1 MRLSVWV
8 VKFRFAWWKGG
19 GVGSR
24 VFLAANLAAMRR
36 QAADQ
41 QSLVSVHD
49 IQHNLQVFRSSLRVS
64 SLSRYKSCMSWPPS
78 SSVYKTLNYKKYNI
92 LSPSLYS
99 FLSSTRFTYNSAST
113 FDPLQSNDWII
124 GCREAD
130 SKGLVEI
137 ISLLAE
143 EKYEALHLIWQCST
157 NVLFRFFFL
166 KDYPPWRDFRKFL
179 PAVTALHWVMLPM
192 LTTGLHLER
201 QLRMSGAKRL
211 LLLYSLM
218 AWPG

>member
-1 MRLSVWV
+1 
-8 VKFRFAWWKGG
+8 
-19 GVGSR
+19 
-24 VFLAANLAAMRR
+24 MRR

-99 FLSSTRFTYNSAST
+99 FLSSTRFTYNSDST
-113 FDPLQSNDWII
+113 FDPLQSNDWNI
-124 GCREAD
+124 GCREAA

-137 ISLLAE
+137 ITLLPE
-143 EKYEALHLIWQCST
+143 EKYEILHVSWQCST
-157 NVLFRFFFL
+157 NILSPCL
-166 KDYPPWRDFRKFL
+166 KEYPLKEYPPCCDFRKFL
-179 PAVTALHWVMLPM
+179 PAATALHWIMSPM
-192 LTTGLHLER
+192 LTTGFHLGL

-211 LLLYSLM
+211 LHLYSLM
-218 AWPG
+218 TWPG

>member
-8 VKFRFAWWKGG
+8 VKFRFAWWKGF
-19 GVGSR
+19 GSR

-64 SLSRYKSCMSWPPS
+64 SFSRYKSCMSWPPS

-124 GCREAD
+124 GCREAA

-137 ISLLAE
+137 ITLFAE
-143 EKYEALHLIWQCST
+143 EQYEALHLTWQCST
-157 NVLFRFFFL
+157 NILFRFFKGLSSKLRLPKSFASGHSSAL
-166 KDYPPWRDFRKFL
+166 DHVTNVDDWTPPRE
-179 PAVTALHWVMLPM
+179 AVKNEWC
-192 LTTGLHLER
+192 
-201 QLRMSGAKRL
+201 
-211 LLLYSLM
+211 
-218 AWPG
+218 

>member
-1 MRLSVWV
+1 MLIWPCGCPSELSSSGSPGGRG
-8 VKFRFAWWKGG
+8 FR
-19 GVGSR
+19 SR

-99 FLSSTRFTYNSAST
+99 FLSSTRFTYNIDST
-113 FDPLQSNDWII
+113 FDPLQSNDWNI
-124 GCREAD
+124 GCREAA

-137 ISLLAE
+137 ITLLPE
-143 EKYEALHLIWQCST
+143 EKYEALHLTWQCY
-157 NVLFRFFFL
+157 FL
-166 KDYPPWRDFRKFL
+166 IYVFIDIL
-179 PAVTALHWVMLPM
+179 PSKHNPV
-192 LTTGLHLER
+192 
-201 QLRMSGAKRL
+201 
-211 LLLYSLM
+211 
-218 AWPG
+218 

>member
-8 VKFRFAWWKGG
+8 VKFRFAWWKGF
-19 GVGSR
+19 GSH

-64 SLSRYKSCMSWPPS
+64 SFSRYKSCMSWPPS

-124 GCREAD
+124 GCREAA

-137 ISLLAE
+137 ITLLAE
-143 EKYEALHLIWQCST
+143 EKYEALHLTLQCST
-157 NVLFRFFFL
+157 NILFRFF
-166 KDYPPWRDFRKFL
+166 KDYPPCWDFRKFL
-179 PAVTALHWVMLPM
+179 PAVTALHWITLPM

-211 LLLYSLM
+211 LHLYSLM
-218 AWPG
+218 AWTG